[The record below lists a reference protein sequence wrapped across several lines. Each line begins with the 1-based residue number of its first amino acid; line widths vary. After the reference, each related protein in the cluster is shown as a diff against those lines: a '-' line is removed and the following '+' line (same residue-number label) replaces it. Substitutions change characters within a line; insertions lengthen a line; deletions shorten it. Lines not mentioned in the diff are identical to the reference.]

1 MMINEMFDSII
12 NFFTNPNYCPL
23 TDDLNKKINPL
34 NS

>member
-1 MMINEMFDSII
+1 MTNEMFDSIV
-12 NFFTNPNYCPL
+12 NFLTNPNYWTL